1 MRNPLKNDV
10 GNRVGGMGAEG
21 RGPGWGAGLQGG
33 PQAGARGGG
42 VGGVFGGGGSR
53 AARVPCS
60 CGGQAGRLA
69 GGRRRARSGAV
80 SRLRDGLSKGHGR
93 LSEPRRRW
101 RRRGSARLRPIELRL
116 RLRTRDQNSLGG
128 ADAAA
133 AGFSGKAARAAPDL
147 TPPGRGP
154 RWRRSLP
161 VGPGPGRAGGSRC
174 PTFRAETAAS
184 ASGCLSGA

>member
-1 MRNPLKNDV
+1 M
-10 GNRVGGMGAEG
+10 
-21 RGPGWGAGLQGG
+21 
-33 PQAGARGGG
+33 
-42 VGGVFGGGGSR
+42 
-53 AARVPCS
+53 PCS

-147 TPPGRGP
+147 TPPRP
-154 RWRRSLP
+154 RPAMAAVAPGGARA
-161 VGPGPGRAGGSRC
+161 GPGGRQPLPHIPCRDCGVGVWLPFWGLR
-174 PTFRAETAAS
+174 TGLR
-184 ASGCLSGA
+184 